1 MTPHSPAPSKEG
13 AFIYLIDLTNKVVYA
28 KLSQRNKTTKTKD
41 NKMLLSLSRYG
52 NTYEVYDLDEPNSVP
67 VAYFKKRYQALTFM
81 KKHEK
86 KHLTNIRWY

>member
-1 MTPHSPAPSKEG
+1 
-13 AFIYLIDLTNKVVYA
+13 
-28 KLSQRNKTTKTKD
+28 
-41 NKMLLSLSRYG
+41 MLLSLSRYG

>member
-1 MTPHSPAPSKEG
+1 MLNLANGTE
-13 AFIYLIDLTNKVVYA
+13 L
-28 KLSQRNKTTKTKD
+28 QKTKE